1 MMDNFHKSL
10 QYLKT
15 FSSKVAW
22 SSRSFEAE
30 VITITSDGKDY
41 DIPVTVMENGPDA
54 VRNHFNDLLQK
65 EMEFR
70 MKIAEAAMSAMRNI
84 HAPE

>member
-10 QYLKT
+10 RLLKT

-22 SSRSFEAE
+22 SSRSFDPE
-30 VITITSDGKDY
+30 VITITSDGKHY
-41 DIPVTVMENGPDA
+41 DIPVAVMENGPDA
-54 VRNHFNDLLQK
+54 VRDYFNDLLQK

-70 MKIAEAAMSAMRNI
+70 MNVAEAAMSGMRSI
-84 HAPE
+84 YAPE